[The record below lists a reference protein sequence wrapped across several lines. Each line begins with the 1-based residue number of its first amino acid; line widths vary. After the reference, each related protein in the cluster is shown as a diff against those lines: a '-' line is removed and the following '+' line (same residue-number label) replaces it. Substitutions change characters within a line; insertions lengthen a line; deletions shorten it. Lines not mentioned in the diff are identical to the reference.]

1 MRKSIKIRKPP
12 DPVDLTPDK
21 IFPQAWIGR
30 KKIMSSGR
38 ALWVQRN
45 PARWQQ
51 VLGAVALAADEEV
64 EAAIRRA
71 SRAQS
76 SWGKTPL
83 GIRTRLLSAWADNLE
98 KKKPELARTM
108 AVEIGKP
115 VTLGGEEVL
124 FAVRLLRATVAL
136 LSRGKLDRLPSRQ
149 GISIL
154 RRPSGVI
161 GVITPWNNPV
171 SIPVGKIGAAL
182 AFGNTVVWKAAPH
195 APRTSWLVLEALSE
209 QGTLPGLVSL
219 VFGSRDTGSKIIS
232 HPLIRAITFTG
243 SDEAGREVASLAA
256 LKMKPAQL
264 ELGGNNASLVTP
276 DFATETAAQELAV
289 SAFSFAGQRCTAP
302 RRIIVHKRA
311 YKLFREAL
319 LAFVRSLR
327 LGDPADPQIQV
338 GPVISKR
345 KQLELKGI
353 VRKAQREGANLLLG
367 GRVPRA
373 WESGC
378 FFEPTVFEAEK
389 NDLSLVQEETFGPVV
404 VLQSAPDLT
413 TALTLLNGVK
423 QGLAASLYSHDKES
437 QRCFLE
443 KAECGILK
451 LNQPTLGAAPDAPF
465 GGWKSSG
472 LGPPEHSWGDCEFY
486 TRIQT
491 IYRPPDR
498 RTA

>member
-1 MRKSIKIRKPP
+1 MRKSIKKRKSPG
-12 DPVDLTPDK
+12 PVDLTPDK
-21 IFPQAWIGR
+21 IFPQAWLAREKTTSLGP
-30 KKIMSSGR
+30 

-45 PARWQQ
+45 PSRWQQ

-71 SRAQS
+71 SRAQP

-83 GIRTRLLSAWADNLE
+83 GIRTQVLSTWADNLE

-115 VTLGGEEVL
+115 MTLGREEVL
-124 FAVRLLRATVAL
+124 FAVRLLCATVTL
-136 LSRGKLDRLPSRQ
+136 LTREKLDRLPSRR
-149 GISIL
+149 GVSIL
-154 RRPSGVI
+154 RKPSGVI

-182 AFGNTVVWKAAPH
+182 AFGNTVVWKAALR

-219 VFGSRDTGSKIIS
+219 VFGSRGTARKIIS
-232 HPLIRAITFTG
+232 HPLIRAVTFTG

-264 ELGGNNASLVTP
+264 ELGGNNASLVMP
-276 DFATETAAQELAV
+276 DFEAETAARELAV

-302 RRIIVHKRA
+302 RRLIVHKYA

-319 LAFVRSLR
+319 LASIRSLS
-327 LGDPADPQIQV
+327 LGDPADPQTHI

-353 VRKAQREGANLLLG
+353 VRQAQREGANLLLG

-378 FFEPTVFEAEK
+378 FFEPTVFEAKK

-404 VLQSAPDLT
+404 VLQSAPDLA

-423 QGLAASLYSHDKES
+423 QGLAASLYSHNKES

-491 IYRPPDR
+491 LY